1 LKRFKI
7 TERAN
12 FAVGANFYNIFNH
25 PNFAT
30 PNADV
35 NEFFASDFGK
45 ITSTAV
51 PATSIYG
58 AFVGSSVSGRV
69 VQLHARFEF

>member
-1 LKRFKI
+1 L
-7 TERAN
+7 TL
-12 FAVGANFYNIFNH
+12 
-25 PNFAT
+25 
-30 PNADV
+30 ADL
-35 NEFFASDFGK
+35 N
-45 ITSTAV
+45 ITSPAV